1 MDKNGAAQKLIA
13 IFGHMDF
20 IGLLHSILVETSKY
34 IIIILFAIYTWH
46 CFSVFVGNNTEK
58 KDKVYRRQNKIMYT
72 IHFICTAVLFL
83 NSLDVTI
90 LGLYLAQLALLI
102 FVNKAYIYVYE
113 NASKMVLNNM
123 LMLLMIG
130 FVMIG
135 RLNRDHLIRQMIFAA
150 AICLIGLFIPL
161 LIERFS
167 YFDRFGLVYAVIGIL
182 MLALVL

>member
-123 LMLLMIG
+123 LMLCDDRETEQGSFDTADDFCGSNLSDRIVYSASDRT
-130 FVMIG
+130 F
-135 RLNRDHLIRQMIFAA
+135 F
-150 AICLIGLFIPL
+150 LF
-161 LIERFS
+161 
-167 YFDRFGLVYAVIGIL
+167 
-182 MLALVL
+182 

>member
-1 MDKNGAAQKLIA
+1 MYLEEIADQSTTIAGSIRYSFTTESASLVERILQGNMPCKTQRGHFDLGMSKTERKEAWIKNGAAQKLIA

-58 KDKVYRRQNKIMYT
+58 KKTKSIVDRIRSCIQ
-72 IHFICTAVLFL
+72 FILSVQQYFFL

-113 NASKMVLNNM
+113 KMHQKW
-123 LMLLMIG
+123 
-130 FVMIG
+130 F
-135 RLNRDHLIRQMIFAA
+135 
-150 AICLIGLFIPL
+150 
-161 LIERFS
+161 
-167 YFDRFGLVYAVIGIL
+167 
-182 MLALVL
+182 